1 MELYYNSEI
10 YALLC
15 AEAGENIM
23 IKKLMLKM
31 IVQADDSLIEEIL
44 SAAMARKQEL
54 HPDWEIRYLAQPKS
68 EDAQQRYER
77 AWRVLTGEE

>member
-1 MELYYNSEI
+1 
-10 YALLC
+10 
-15 AEAGENIM
+15 M

-68 EDAQQRYER
+68 EDGQQRYER
-77 AWRVLTGEE
+77 TWRVLTGEE